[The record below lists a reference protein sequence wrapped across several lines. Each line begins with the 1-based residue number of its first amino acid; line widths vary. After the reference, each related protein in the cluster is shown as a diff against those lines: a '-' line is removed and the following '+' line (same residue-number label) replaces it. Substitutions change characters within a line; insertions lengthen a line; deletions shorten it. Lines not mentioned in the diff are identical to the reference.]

1 MTKRDRLL
9 QQIKIAGYHS
19 DSRAAVRLLAENPIS
34 RKAYNDAWLSGVSAR
49 EKGVPCSCFQCQREA
64 LSHA

>member
-19 DSRAAVRLLAENPIS
+19 DSRSATRLLAENPIS
-34 RKAYNDAWLSGVSAR
+34 RKAYNDAWLSGVYAR
-49 EKGVPCSCFQCQREA
+49 KNGIPCSCFHSQRG
-64 LSHA
+64 L